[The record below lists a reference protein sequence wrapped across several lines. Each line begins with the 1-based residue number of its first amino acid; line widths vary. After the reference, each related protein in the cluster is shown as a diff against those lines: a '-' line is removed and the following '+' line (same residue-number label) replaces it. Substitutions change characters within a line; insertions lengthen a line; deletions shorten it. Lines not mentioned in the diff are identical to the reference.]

1 MSQFNTT
8 ELDFDKIKLNLINYF
23 KRTDGPFK
31 DYDFKG
37 SGLDQLLD
45 ILAYNTHY
53 NALNAH
59 MAMNESFLDSAQ
71 VRGNVVSRAKLLGY
85 TPKSVTAPS
94 ASINIRFTRAD
105 SASTVS
111 TLLIPK
117 GTQFITNIDEATYI
131 FETIEDTASQ
141 ITNDTNAVSYTHLTL
156 PTIRTV

>member
-8 ELDFDKIKLNLINYF
+8 ELDFEKIKENLINYF
-23 KRTDGPFK
+23 KRNDGPYK
-31 DYDFKG
+31 DFDFAG
-37 SGLDQLLD
+37 SGLSNLID

-94 ASINIRFTRAD
+94 ASINIRFTRKFT
-105 SASTVS
+105 SK
-111 TLLIPK
+111 L
-117 GTQFITNIDEATYI
+117 N
-131 FETIEDTASQ
+131 
-141 ITNDTNAVSYTHLTL
+141 
-156 PTIRTV
+156 